1 MLVHARLTEH
11 LALHMQVL
19 AGFKAL
25 EDLTGRSANHVV
37 SANRRSTQLGLLLQ
51 GRCRSVSGRLTIIVL
66 KERVMRL
73 NLHIVNRL
81 EHHLAFAASILALF
95 E

>member
-1 MLVHARLTEH
+1 
-11 LALHMQVL
+11 MQVL

-25 EDLTGRSANHVV
+25 EDLAGRSANVV
-37 SANRRSTQLGLLLQ
+37 SASRRSAQSGLLFQ
-51 GRCRSVSGRLTIIVL
+51 GGCRSVSGRLTIIVL